1 MQHIAI
7 ISAKGGTGRTT
18 IAANLGR
25 LLAERSRVVLVDA
38 DPQNSLGLMLG
49 MPVGEPNGLASPE
62 LQHQGLIAM
71 LRAQRADLPYIP
83 FGRQSA
89 GALAATESQAR
100 LDPTWL
106 DKRIRELSP
115 SGFDYAVIDTPAHRG
130 VWFQQ
135 AMSIANLAIVTLEA
149 CALSYATL
157 PDLDEALDEAAR
169 RPSFKG
175 AIFVLNRIDARRAL
189 SRDIRSAL
197 SLAVGD
203 RFLDVALVDDEHVR
217 ESAAARTT
225 CVQMAPH
232 AQFSSAMRSIASRVM
247 EVLR

>member
-1 MQHIAI
+1 MNHIAI

-25 LLAERSRVVLVDA
+25 LLSERARVVLVDT

-49 MPVGEPNGLASPE
+49 MPVGEPNGISSPDFR
-62 LQHQGLIAM
+62 HQGLIAM

-83 FGRQSA
+83 FGRQTAS
-89 GALAATESQAR
+89 ALATVESQAR

-115 SGFDYAVIDTPAHRG
+115 SGFDYAVLDTPAQRG
-130 VWFQQ
+130 VWFNQ
-135 AMSIANLAIVTLEA
+135 AMSLANLVIVTMEA

-157 PDLDEALDEAAR
+157 PDLDEALEEASK
-169 RPSFKG
+169 RPNFKG
-175 AIFVLNRIDARRAL
+175 ALFVLNRVDARRSL
-189 SRDIRSAL
+189 SRDIRAAL
-197 SLAVGD
+197 SQAVGD

-232 AQFSSAMRSIASRVM
+232 SQFASAMRGIASRVM
-247 EVLR
+247 EMTR